1 MRDQRVKTV
10 TSQCDGRVATLIIDR
25 PERRNALNQQVKSEL
40 IVALEAAIQDDAVSA
55 IILTGANGVFAAG
68 SDIAEM
74 ATLTAADQEVADGG
88 KVFSVLRNCP
98 KPVIAAV
105 EGYALGG
112 GCELALSCDLIIAG
126 ENAKFAQPEIRVGI
140 MPGGGGSQHLLRA
153 IGRYQAAWMV
163 LTGEAVD
170 AKTAFV
176 MGMVSE
182 LAGEGG
188 ALEAARKR
196 AVQISKLPPLAVRAA
211 KSALRKGEDLLL
223 AEALRAERQ
232 AFIALFD
239 TADQKEGMAAFL
251 EKRSP
256 NYRGF

>member
-74 ATLTAADQEVADGG
+74 ATLTAADQEAADGG
-88 KVFSVLRNCP
+88 KVFSVLRNFP

-176 MGMVSE
+176 MGIVSE

-196 AVQISKLPPLAVRAA
+196 AVQIAKLPPLAVRAA

-223 AEALRAERQ
+223 ADALRAERQ